1 VDVDCCAGA
10 DCALA
15 AGEVSEEDE
24 EEDAEADEL
33 LPDADRPCE
42 LDDGALPAGRSE
54 ELELCFEVPA
64 RLVALAEL
72 LLELAA
78 ELVERAAVRVPE
90 PVAAAPLDFPE
101 KACAA
106 TSARTPV
113 SARLAAIS
121 QRLARPKRRRA
132 ASRVWV
138 VCWRIAVKERRRA
151 PVRRE
156 ARRQR
161 RPVCGCQLSVR

>member
-10 DCALA
+10 DSALA
-15 AGEVSEEDE
+15 AAEVSGEDE
-24 EEDAEADEL
+24 EDGAEADDADADEL
-33 LPDADRPCE
+33 LVDVDRAVADRPCE
-42 LDDGALPAGRSE
+42 LDDGALLAGRSE
-54 ELELCFEVPA
+54 ELELRLELAA
-64 RLVALAEL
+64 RLGALAEL

-78 ELVERAAVRVPE
+78 ELVE
-90 PVAAAPLDFPE
+90 AAPLDLPE

-138 VCWRIAVKERRRA
+138 VCWRIAVNAAASARAEGRRA
-151 PVRRE
+151 ANEGQSAAV
-156 ARRQR
+156 
-161 RPVCGCQLSVR
+161 S